1 MYALGAVVSSGGAT
15 WSIRR
20 KQDDE
25 AATEAGLITLLWTGY
40 SY

>member
-1 MYALGAVVSSGGAT
+1 MYALGAVESSGGAT

-20 KQDDE
+20 RQGDE
-25 AATEAGLITLLWTGY
+25 AATEAELITPLCTGY